1 MAPKQ
6 PPVVFSSWIVQLI
19 FFLLLKSTIKISL
32 CLIRGLGVDD
42 SILAPSWDPEQVGY
56 GNWRSTCF
64 LLIPF
69 FFQQDVDIGEHVAGQ
84 KSNTS
89 RLASMVVHHLN
100 KHPLLCTLFIYSGN
114 DDNMTYKGLLELPT
128 TDIYRMI
135 GQKFNLS
142 FSLNLF
148 TFCTLI
154 THSSAGSWLV
164 TLTT

>member
-1 MAPKQ
+1 METEG
-6 PPVVFSSWIVQLI
+6 PPVSSDPI
-19 FFLLLKSTIKISL
+19 LLPI
-32 CLIRGLGVDD
+32 
-42 SILAPSWDPEQVGY
+42 
-56 GNWRSTCF
+56 
-64 LLIPF
+64 
-69 FFQQDVDIGEHVAGQ
+69 QDVDIGEHVAGQ

>member
-1 MAPKQ
+1 MLTTQFWHQAEIPSRLAMETEG
-6 PPVVFSSWIVQLI
+6 PP
-19 FFLLLKSTIKISL
+19 
-32 CLIRGLGVDD
+32 G
-42 SILAPSWDPEQVGY
+42 
-56 GNWRSTCF
+56 F
-64 LLIPF
+64 LLILF

-135 GQKFNLS
+135 GQKFSLS
-142 FSLNLF
+142 FF
-148 TFCTLI
+148 TELI
-154 THSSAGSWLV
+154 YILHINYSFLSR
-164 TLTT
+164 